1 MLCAT
6 TWRVHADISGHFEEL
21 RQLCMLAGDKVSLAI
36 GMTGLMMEHMQ
47 HGRVREA
54 SRLASEQMSL
64 LKSIVKPSFQTANE
78 FVAIVIV
85 YQTVAISIRYES
97 GALADILR
105 WSQTIIDWANDRA
118 EGNRVVRSSLAM
130 ALVWRGVAGWSLG
143 RDGWR
148 ADLDDAVAMARNTD
162 PTTHAAVVQWKYG
175 FAIANGV
182 LLADDSAVREI
193 DEALRTAEGLSD
205 DYRLGGLKC
214 AAGVALTHRD
224 APADRQRGLE
234 LLAQARDMCRHKQ
247 YMESELPFI
256 ESYAALVEASRGDRD
271 AAMAVMRKAVND
283 MLQAGQ
289 LAYGVSA
296 TNVLV
301 ETLLDRGADGDITE
315 AQSAIDCLENAPT
328 EEGWVAHTIWLLRMR
343 ALLARA
349 HGDAVGYRDY
359 RDRYRAMATSLG
371 FQGHMKWAEAMP

>member
-1 MLCAT
+1 M
-6 TWRVHADISGHFEEL
+6 
-21 RQLCMLAGDKVSLAI
+21 
-36 GMTGLMMEHMQ
+36 
-47 HGRVREA
+47 
-54 SRLASEQMSL
+54 
-64 LKSIVKPSFQTANE
+64 
-78 FVAIVIV
+78 
-85 YQTVAISIRYES
+85 
-97 GALADILR
+97 
-105 WSQTIIDWANDRA
+105 IDWADDRA
-118 EGNRVVRSSLAM
+118 EGNRVVRSSLAV
-130 ALVWRGVAGWSLG
+130 ALVWRGVARWSLG

-148 ADLDDAVAMARNTD
+148 EDLDDAVAMARNTD
-162 PTTHAAVVQWKYG
+162 PTTHAAVVQSKYG

-205 DYRLGGLKC
+205 DYTLGGLKC

-224 APADRQRGLE
+224 APADHQRGLE
-234 LLAQARDMCRHKQ
+234 LLAQVRDMCRHKRYIQ
-247 YMESELPFI
+247 SELPFI
-256 ESYAALVEASRGDRD
+256 ESYAALVEARRGDRD

-289 LAYGVSA
+289 FAYGVSA

-315 AQSAIDCLENAPT
+315 AQRAIDCLANLRT

-359 RDRYRAMATSLG
+359 KDRYRAMATSLG
-371 FQGHMKWAEAMP
+371 FQGHMKWAEAMR